1 MNRTK
6 DTAQFIDHPTIQASF
21 DDAANN
27 VSSHDWIQ
35 MRPMAR
41 RNLDELYAGLCDGM
55 TYKEIEE
62 VYPEEFN
69 ARQSEKLAYRY
80 PRGER

>member
-6 DTAQFIDHPTIQASF
+6 DTAQYIDHPTIQATF
-21 DDAANN
+21 DDP
-27 VSSHDWIQ
+27 SSKHDWIQ

-62 VYPEEFN
+62 VYPDEFK
-69 ARQSEKLAYRY
+69 ARQEDKL
-80 PRGER
+80 GESFGR